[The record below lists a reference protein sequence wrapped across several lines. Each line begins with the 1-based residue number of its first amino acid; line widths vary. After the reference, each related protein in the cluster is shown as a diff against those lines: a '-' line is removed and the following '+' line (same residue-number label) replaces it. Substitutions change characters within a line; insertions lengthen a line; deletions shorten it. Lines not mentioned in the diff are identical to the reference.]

1 MGGLWSAS
9 PLGLPADDPGNEKA
23 SPDGVVFDELCA
35 GAGSNR
41 LGRMQL
47 AYPLSAVPQL
57 GQNLIRVLTE
67 QRRAGDI
74 NLETAVDRYTP
85 LAGSR
90 DC

>member
-9 PLGLPADDPGNEKA
+9 PLGLPADDPGNKKA
-23 SPDGVVFDELCA
+23 APDGAVFDELSA

-57 GQNLIRVLTE
+57 GQHLVGVLAQ
-67 QRRAGDI
+67 QR
-74 NLETAVDRYTP
+74 
-85 LAGSR
+85 
-90 DC
+90 